1 MIRVEKFIDYSKI
14 KQPVI
19 NVTRNKIYGH
29 NVSKIK
35 LNQSVNGGTFRINRG
50 ALVYERG
57 KNEAKIGLDKKHK
70 KSLLGNKNRITKK
83 KRKHQHAGL
92 YYKYKKKSQQFK
104 LREDEPTNQHNIVI
118 QQKLNHKPSHG
129 QNHTAMSAEKEKK
142 KEQRLKVSLVK
153 DR

>member
-1 MIRVEKFIDYSKI
+1 MIRVEKSIEYSKI

-35 LNQSVNGGTFRINRG
+35 LNQNVNGGTFRINQG

-57 KNEAKIGLDKKHK
+57 KNAAEIGLDTKHT

-83 KRKHQHAGL
+83 KRKNQHAGL
-92 YYKYKKKSQQFK
+92 YNKYKKKSQ
-104 LREDEPTNQHNIVI
+104 LNEPKNQDNIVM
-118 QQKLNHKPSHG
+118 QRKVNHKPSHG

-142 KEQRLKVSLVK
+142 KGQRLKVSLVK
-153 DR
+153 DL